1 MGCAVAST
9 CLATDS
15 NTSGMIPSVAFK
27 AISTL
32 HTYSLTFKLHAL
44 PCSRF
49 YLVIG
54 HRFLTFSVCLNH
66 YHMLAT
72 VAVWTQCTKCTKCR
86 QGADTSRESTAR
98 RGQNVVT
105 TKFDMSQFPC
115 YSPNHSEV
123 FCAKPAV
130 SSTLCCAAL
139 RCSLDPGACPPYA
152 SGIRKPARPQD
163 LALCLVPG
171 DFIPSDRGKP
181 VLFGVDMMS
190 DSTGPLQSRTKR
202 ILFSTGLRASS
213 KVLV

>member
-72 VAVWTQCTKCTKCR
+72 VAEWTQCTKCTKCR
-86 QGADTSRESTAR
+86 QGPDTSRESTAR

-115 YSPNHSEV
+115 YSPKHSEV
-123 FCAKPAV
+123 FCAKPAL
-130 SSTLCCAAL
+130 SSTLLYSAL
-139 RCSLDPGACPPYA
+139 RCAAPWTRAPVLRTLAG
-152 SGIRKPARPQD
+152 SGNQHAPRTWRC
-163 LALCLVPG
+163 ALFLGTSFPLTEESPSCLVL
-171 DFIPSDRGKP
+171 I
-181 VLFGVDMMS
+181 
-190 DSTGPLQSRTKR
+190 
-202 ILFSTGLRASS
+202 
-213 KVLV
+213 